1 MSFPHLIL
9 VVWLDPIADIIGV
22 QHDVR
27 AGATVMYVS
36 EWLRNISLGKYEA
49 IFCEN
54 AIDAETLSP
63 RGYGLFSREWY
74 GKGL

>member
-1 MSFPHLIL
+1 MMC
-9 VVWLDPIADIIGV
+9 
-22 QHDVR
+22 

-49 IFCEN
+49 IFREN

-63 RGYGLFSREWY
+63 RRYGLFSREWY